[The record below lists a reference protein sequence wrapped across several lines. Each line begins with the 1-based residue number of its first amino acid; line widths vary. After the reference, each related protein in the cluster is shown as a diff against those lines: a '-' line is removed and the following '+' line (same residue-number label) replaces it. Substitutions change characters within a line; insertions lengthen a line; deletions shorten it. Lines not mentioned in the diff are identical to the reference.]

1 MMLLRYRKTHMS
13 KRRNDGCGGRRG
25 GKQASSGRPEKGSDY
40 YGVAAVPVVVE
51 ASIPVESERSQCK
64 LIKAG
69 GEEGQSFQASQ
80 PVS

>member
-1 MMLLRYRKTHMS
+1 MAAA
-13 KRRNDGCGGRRG
+13 GGRG
-25 GKQASSGRPEKGSDY
+25 GTLASSGRPEKGSDY

-69 GEEGQSFQASQ
+69 EERQSIQASQ

>member
-1 MMLLRYRKTHMS
+1 M
-13 KRRNDGCGGRRG
+13 GGG
-25 GKQASSGRPEKGSDY
+25 GSSGRPEKGSDY
-40 YGVAAVPVVVE
+40 YGVAAAPAVVVE

-69 GEEGQSFQASQ
+69 GGCEGWGGGGSQ